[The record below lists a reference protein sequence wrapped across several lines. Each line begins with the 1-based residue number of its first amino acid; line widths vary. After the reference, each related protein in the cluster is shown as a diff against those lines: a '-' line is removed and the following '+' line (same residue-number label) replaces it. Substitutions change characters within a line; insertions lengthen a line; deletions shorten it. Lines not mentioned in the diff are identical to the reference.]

1 MNASSTI
8 PTITRE
14 RAPAGIEHTIADWAT
29 WLCDSNTFEH
39 RYVPGATF
47 YVVKGRARLTFAH
60 GAQLDIEAGDF
71 VSIGD
76 GAEALWHISAP
87 IETRYRYH
95 DNLGAAAEA

>member
-8 PTITRE
+8 PTINRE
-14 RAPAGIEHTIADWAT
+14 RAPAGIEHTIADWQT
-29 WLCDSNTFEH
+29 WFCDSNTFQH

-47 YVVKGRARLTFAH
+47 YVVKGRARLTFEH

-76 GAEALWHISAP
+76 GAEALWDISAP
-87 IETRYRYH
+87 IETRYKYH
-95 DNLGAAAEA
+95 DDRGAAAEA